1 MKLWHN
7 IAASNNAWSSGVT
20 PAHLAAI
27 AKEAP
32 AVPVFDLADQTLV
45 GVTSTYEMRAD
56 GCELWA
62 LLELERMPA
71 GNWHGESVL
80 MREGL
85 DGSVKLGA
93 VALTTKPRGW
103 VQAWIENRHPGRVGS
118 L

>member
-7 IAASNNAWSSGVT
+7 IAASNNAWSGGVT

-27 AKEAP
+27 AKAAP
-32 AVPVFDLADQTLV
+32 AVEVYDLRDQTLV
-45 GVTSTYEMRAD
+45 GMTSTYEVRAD

-62 LLELERMPA
+62 LLELERMPE
-71 GNWHGESVL
+71 GKWHGESVL
-80 MREGL
+80 VREPG
-85 DGSVKLGA
+85 GAVHLGV